1 MNKEAINE
9 IEKVLNKRLYERER
23 KELYSKLKKTD
34 SSVKG
39 LGYDLIEQ
47 LGYEVE
53 RVYFGKN
60 YRYKNYMII
69 RKR

>member
-1 MNKEAINE
+1 MNLKAIEE
-9 IEKVLNKRLYERER
+9 INKVLNKRLYEKER
-23 KELYSKLKKTD
+23 KELYAKLKETD
-34 SSVKG
+34 KNVKG

-60 YRYKNYMII
+60 FRYKNYMII
-69 RKR
+69 KKK